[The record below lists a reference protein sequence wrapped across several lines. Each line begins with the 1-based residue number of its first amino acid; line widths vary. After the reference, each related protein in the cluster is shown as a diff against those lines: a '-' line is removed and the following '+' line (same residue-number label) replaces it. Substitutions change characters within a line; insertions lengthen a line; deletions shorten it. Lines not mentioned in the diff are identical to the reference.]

1 MVNVQHSQTVSCCN
15 QLYTQPEFFFSKYSS
30 MSLSCLNE
38 NDWPVWAGWGSERAS
53 HTPLPWPQLLGNPV
67 KLATCWRTARLQ
79 TQTRDGPSVKPRW
92 ESQPRCLAAV
102 VEGHL
107 LPSSSL
113 QISISS
119 SASLSLQQSEMSHSQ
134 ICSHHFPALNRRK
147 CQSAHRVV
155 AASCSSL
162 RGCKLSRWWL
172 GCVIMSGS
180 RRNLVERWSYI

>member
-1 MVNVQHSQTVSCCN
+1 M
-15 QLYTQPEFFFSKYSS
+15 
-30 MSLSCLNE
+30 
-38 NDWPVWAGWGSERAS
+38 GIR
-53 HTPLPWPQLLGNPV
+53 
-67 KLATCWRTARLQ
+67 
-79 TQTRDGPSVKPRW
+79 
-92 ESQPRCLAAV
+92 ESQSHSATMATTFGKSCRTHPLLKDSEV
-102 VEGHL
+102 VGTDKRWSISEAMLRVSAEVSGSSGGG
-107 LPSSSL
+107 PYETVNSSSL

-180 RRNLVERWSYI
+180 RRHLVERWSYIVHYFNKIICFIF